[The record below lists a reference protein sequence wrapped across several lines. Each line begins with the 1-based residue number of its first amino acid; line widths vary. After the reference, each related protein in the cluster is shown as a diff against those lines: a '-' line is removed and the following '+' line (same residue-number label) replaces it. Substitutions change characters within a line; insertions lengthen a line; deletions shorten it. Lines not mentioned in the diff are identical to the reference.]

1 MTWRRFSLLVPQD
14 YIVPAA
20 ALLETATGV
29 LTAIEVGPKCATDGV
44 VAPLARISAHVP
56 KPDARRAASRLTKM
70 LALART
76 RRLLPRLPV
85 YKKDVQAEA
94 WASAWKKYYKPLQ
107 IAPGLYI
114 VPSWERAFKAP
125 RGKTMLWLDPGMA
138 FGTGQHASTQL
149 AISLLLPRVKR
160 GMIVLDIGC
169 GSGILALAAAQR
181 GAHVYA
187 SDVDSIAVH
196 STHDNFA
203 ANKLAAAKII
213 RRRGVPESFPRAHL
227 ITANITARV
236 LEVLAPALARK
247 LRPGG
252 LLITSGI
259 IKSGASKVLKALARE
274 NLERLETGRRA
285 QIAFEDGR
293 PFVAGIWRAYVH
305 RKRART

>member
-1 MTWRRFSLLVPQD
+1 VPQD

-20 ALLETATGV
+20 ALLETATGA
-29 LTAIEVGPKCATDGV
+29 LTAIEVGPKCDIDGV
-44 VAPLARISAHVP
+44 VARLARISVHVP

-76 RRLLPRLPV
+76 RRLLPRLSLQ
-85 YKKDVQAEA
+85 KKDVRAEA
-94 WASAWKKYYKPLQ
+94 WASAWKKYYKPFQ
-107 IAPGLYI
+107 IAPSLYI

-125 RGKTMLWLDPGMA
+125 RGSTILRLDPGMA

-149 AISLLLPRVKR
+149 AIQLLRLRVKR

-169 GSGILALAAAQR
+169 GSGILGLAAAQR

-196 STHDNFA
+196 ATRDNFA
-203 ANKLAAAKII
+203 ANKLTAAKVL
-213 RRRGVPESFPRAHL
+213 RRRAVPASFPRAHV

-236 LEVLAPALARK
+236 LEGLAPAFARK

-259 IKSGASKVLKALARE
+259 IKSGATKVLKALARE
-274 NLERLETGRRA
+274 KLERVETGRRA
-285 QIAFEDGR
+285 QLVEDGH
-293 PFVAGIWRAYVH
+293 PFVAGVWRAYMH
-305 RKRART
+305 RKRARI